1 MADRTWQ
8 IEHRGEFRL
17 VLRRATSLP
26 RGNKRD
32 YVSYKTLV
40 RWRFACALRGSAR
53 GFWFIDPLGLRP
65 SGLCTVATRACHVNH
80 APPSYNY
87 NIDHAQEEPFI
98 QFRYSQFRFF
108 TWRRVL
114 HWYPSVLYGARP
126 TLHSTVSC
134 LLLCF
139 LQCYLSTTTTTEPL
153 LNTNDR
159 LTCCVAHLRGW
170 RQTSAAVGLSWRCGG
185 ICLRRYGSCEKKTRI
200 FIPIFKLG
208 ITIGSGDNSY

>member
-17 VLRRATSLP
+17 ALRRATSLP

-65 SGLCTVATRACHVNH
+65 RGLCTVATRACHVNH

-87 NIDHAQEEPFI
+87 NIDITVCDSARRKI
-98 QFRYSQFRFF
+98 QAIQTTMFGSLPLANY
-108 TWRRVL
+108 W
-114 HWYPSVLYGARP
+114 HP
-126 TLHSTVSC
+126 
-134 LLLCF
+134 
-139 LQCYLSTTTTTEPL
+139 YLSLFVLKRTFSTL
-153 LNTNDR
+153 WVYLNTQV
-159 LTCCVAHLRGW
+159 T
-170 RQTSAAVGLSWRCGG
+170 TSTNLQAPHCMHVSHHGDLARCPDPVNIVG
-185 ICLRRYGSCEKKTRI
+185 
-200 FIPIFKLG
+200 
-208 ITIGSGDNSY
+208 

>member
-17 VLRRATSLP
+17 ALRRATSLP

-65 SGLCTVATRACHVNH
+65 RGLCTVATRACHINH

-87 NIDHAQEEPFI
+87 NVYVLVVKRENPGNNLLPFI
-98 QFRYSQFRFF
+98 I
-108 TWRRVL
+108 WRAL
-114 HWYPSVLYGARP
+114 CK
-126 TLHSTVSC
+126 C
-134 LLLCF
+134 LA
-139 LQCYLSTTTTTEPL
+139 Y
-153 LNTNDR
+153 
-159 LTCCVAHLRGW
+159 
-170 RQTSAAVGLSWRCGG
+170 
-185 ICLRRYGSCEKKTRI
+185 Y
-200 FIPIFKLG
+200 
-208 ITIGSGDNSY
+208 

>member
-17 VLRRATSLP
+17 ALRRATSLP

-65 SGLCTVATRACHVNH
+65 RGLCTVATRACHVNH

-87 NIDHAQEEPFI
+87 NIDYSPLLLWICILISNLQDVLFLSDQSHSN
-98 QFRYSQFRFF
+98 QFRVEQLY
-108 TWRRVL
+108 RRCNCWPQMRNGVSHL
-114 HWYPSVLYGARP
+114 SLRKNSSVG
-126 TLHSTVSC
+126 H
-134 LLLCF
+134 
-139 LQCYLSTTTTTEPL
+139 
-153 LNTNDR
+153 
-159 LTCCVAHLRGW
+159 
-170 RQTSAAVGLSWRCGG
+170 
-185 ICLRRYGSCEKKTRI
+185 
-200 FIPIFKLG
+200 
-208 ITIGSGDNSY
+208 

>member
-17 VLRRATSLP
+17 ALRCATSLP

-65 SGLCTVATRACHVNH
+65 RGLCTVATRACHVNH

-87 NIDHAQEEPFI
+87 NII
-98 QFRYSQFRFF
+98 
-108 TWRRVL
+108 
-114 HWYPSVLYGARP
+114 
-126 TLHSTVSC
+126 
-134 LLLCF
+134 
-139 LQCYLSTTTTTEPL
+139 
-153 LNTNDR
+153 
-159 LTCCVAHLRGW
+159 LTG
-170 RQTSAAVGLSWRCGG
+170 
-185 ICLRRYGSCEKKTRI
+185 
-200 FIPIFKLG
+200 
-208 ITIGSGDNSY
+208 